1 MSYASLTNLKDYL
14 GISVASTADDPL
26 LTDLLTRAE
35 GIIDAYTGRHFEAET
50 ATKYFTIDDIDGQNL
65 YLWGYDL
72 LSVTKLINGDGV
84 EIASDKYRLF
94 PRNDNPKWIIRLD
107 EDQAWNFTSGDSEI
121 SVAGTWGFSATAP
134 ADITHACIRL
144 AAFLYRQKD
153 TNADIDRPMVTGD
166 GVTIMPSNLPA
177 DVTRI
182 LDRYKRRVAGI

>member
-14 GISVASTADDPL
+14 GISVATTEDDPL

-35 GIIDAYTGRHFEAET
+35 GIIDAYTGRRFEAET

-72 LSVTKLINGDGV
+72 LSVTKLTNGDGV
-84 EIASDKYRLF
+84 EIASGSYKLF
-94 PRNDNPKWIIRLD
+94 PRNDNPKWIIRLN
-107 EDQAWNFTSGDSEI
+107 EDKAWNFTNGDSEI
-121 SVAGTWGFSATAP
+121 SVAGTWGYSTTAP

-153 TNADIDRPMVTGD
+153 TSADIDRPMVTGD
-166 GVTIMPSNLPA
+166 GVTIMPSGLPA
-177 DVTRI
+177 DVQKL
-182 LDRYKRRVAGI
+182 LDRYKRRAAV

>member
-14 GISVASTADDPL
+14 GISVATTEDDPL

-35 GIIDAYTGRHFEAET
+35 GIIDAYTGRRFEAET

-72 LSVTKLINGDGV
+72 LSVTKLTNGDGV
-84 EIASDKYRLF
+84 EIASGSYKLF
-94 PRNDNPKWIIRLD
+94 PRNDNPKWIIRLN
-107 EDQAWNFTSGDSEI
+107 EDQAWNFTNGDSEI
-121 SVAGTWGFSATAP
+121 SVAGTWGYSTTAP

-153 TNADIDRPMVTGD
+153 TSADIDRPMVTGD
-166 GVTIMPSNLPA
+166 GVTIMPSGLPS
-177 DVTRI
+177 DVQKL
-182 LDRYKRRVAGI
+182 LDRYKRRAAA

>member
-1 MSYASLTNLKDYL
+1 MSYTSLINLKDYL
-14 GISVASTADDPL
+14 GISVATTEDDPL

-72 LSVTKLINGDGV
+72 LSVTKLTNGDGV
-84 EIASDKYRLF
+84 EIAAGSYKLF
-94 PRNDNPKWIIRLD
+94 PRNDDPKWIIRLN
-107 EDQAWNFTSGDSEI
+107 EDKAWNFTNGDSEI
-121 SVAGTWGFSATAP
+121 SVAGTWGYSATAP

-153 TNADIDRPMVTGD
+153 TSADIDRPMVTGD
-166 GVTIMPSNLPA
+166 GVTIMPSGLPA
-177 DVTRI
+177 DVQK
-182 LDRYKRRVAGI
+182 LLALYKRRTAV

>member
-14 GISVASTADDPL
+14 GISVATTEDDPL

-72 LSVTKLINGDGV
+72 LSVTKLTNGDGV
-84 EIASDKYRLF
+84 EIASGSYKLF
-94 PRNDNPKWIIRLD
+94 PRNDDPKWIIRLN
-107 EDQAWNFTSGDSEI
+107 EDKAWNFTNGDSEI
-121 SVAGTWGFSATAP
+121 SVAGKWGYSATAP

-153 TNADIDRPMVTGD
+153 TSADIDRPMVTGD
-166 GVTIMPSNLPA
+166 GVTIMPSGLPA
-177 DVTRI
+177 DVQKL
-182 LDRYKRRVAGI
+182 LDRYKRRAAV

>member
-1 MSYASLTNLKDYL
+1 MSYASMTNLKDYL
-14 GISVASTADDPL
+14 GISVATTEDDPL

-72 LSVTKLINGDGV
+72 LSVTKLTNGDGV
-84 EIASDKYRLF
+84 EIASGNYRLF

-107 EDQAWNFTSGDSEI
+107 EDQAWNFTNGDSEI
-121 SVAGTWGFSATAP
+121 SVAGTWGYSVTAP

-153 TNADIDRPMVTGD
+153 TSADIDRPMVTGD
-166 GVTIMPSNLPA
+166 GVTIMPSGLPS
-177 DVTRI
+177 DVQKL
-182 LDRYKRRVAGI
+182 LDRYKRRAAA